1 MKNQVI
7 VKQVQNELA
16 QLGLSNLSVSIN
28 KDEEGSYISVK
39 WEEGAFGN
47 HSEMLNRYFN
57 IGLFMSY
64 FKGRSKWLALTTEQR
79 AEVNMHPQMYQ
90 ERA

>member
-7 VKQVQNELA
+7 VNQVKNELA

-47 HSEMLNRYFN
+47 HSEMLNRWFDL
-57 IGLFMSY
+57 GLFISF
-64 FKGRSKWLALTTEQR
+64 FKGRSKWLALTADER
-79 AEVNMHPQMYQ
+79 AKVTMHPQMYQ

>member
-7 VKQVQNELA
+7 VNQVKNELA
-16 QLGLSNLSVSIN
+16 TLGLSNLSVSIN
-28 KDEEGSYISVK
+28 KDEEGSSISVR

-64 FKGRSKWLALTTEQR
+64 FRGRSKWLALTADER
-79 AEVNMHPQMYQ
+79 AKVNMHPQRYQ
-90 ERA
+90 EVA